1 MAALVGEGAGAVV
14 AVAAAA
20 TAAAEQ
26 EAYPMLAAADGV
38 AAIVP
43 GPVLVLGDGIDLN
56 IQHLTLMAEVA
67 AALAAEA
74 EEEIEGLAPDG
85 SRTGGEIDHEAGM
98 AA

>member
-20 TAAAEQ
+20 TAAAGQ
-26 EAYPMLAAADGV
+26 VAYPMLAADGV

-43 GPVLVLGDGIDLN
+43 GPVLVLGDGIDLS
-56 IQHLTLMAEVA
+56 IQHLTLMAEA
-67 AALAAEA
+67 AATLAAEA
-74 EEEIEGLAPDG
+74 EEEIEGLAPGG
-85 SRTGGEIDHEAGM
+85 SRTGGEIEHEAGM